1 MCVRYWCVCVCMLAL
16 VKIAFERSLL
26 CGLELRICMSKV
38 EKVGSIVLLHST
50 LLSGLTLSLP
60 SPLCLNHFLP
70 LPSPLLPQPFSFS
83 LLLSLLNHFLLY
95 LLLYALT
102 IFLSPL
108 LPQPLSSS
116 LLLSLLYHFLLPLL
130 LHALTIFSFSSPSTT
145 IIFFSFTLL
154 T

>member
-70 LPSPLLPQPFSFS
+70 FPSPLLPQPFSSS
-83 LLLSLLNHFLLY
+83 LLLSLLNHFLLSLLRPNHFFFLLSFHNHF
-95 LLLYALT
+95 LLLFYSSYLT
-102 IFLSPL
+102 IFF
-108 LPQPLSSS
+108 
-116 LLLSLLYHFLLPLL
+116 FL
-130 LHALTIFSFSSPSTT
+130 FSSMP
-145 IIFFSFTLL
+145 
-154 T
+154 